1 MARYELLMPKLG
13 ESIIEATILNWT
25 KEVGEW
31 VEEEEAVVEIA
42 TDKVDSEVPSPV
54 KGKLIEK
61 VYQDGDVVPIGSVI
75 AVLETV
81 VEGETED
88 HISPAPQENEVLQE
102 VAESNLGQRV
112 PYVPSTME
120 SLQPV
125 MEAAGETAQEA
136 RFYSP
141 LVLNIARQEGI
152 SSRELDQLSG
162 SGRGGRVTKRDILNY
177 VKAKATNG
185 GMVREENGFLP
196 QTQIEE
202 SLLVPPVEE
211 TPASLPET
219 RGILSKE
226 LPVSKVEEP
235 TAPSEV
241 PPAKPEKPVAIPTPT
256 PQKAMEPKV
265 EKSKSTEGIAT
276 RDDAAEIIQMDRVR
290 KMIAKNMTNSLQVS
304 AHVTSFVEA
313 DVTEIVQWRNKVK
326 KNFQEKYHEK
336 LTFTPIFVQVVVQ
349 ALREHP
355 MVNSSVE
362 GEQIIVKKDINI
374 GVAVALPNDNLIVP
388 VIKHADRLNLVGLTA
403 AVNDLASR
411 ARENKLKPDELQGG
425 TYTVSNVG
433 TFGNVMGTPIIMQPQ
448 AAILALGA
456 IRKLPAVIETES
468 GDAIAI
474 RQKMFLSHSYDHR
487 IIDGALGGRFV
498 KRVSDILEAWDPNTN
513 F

>member
-61 VYQDGDVVPIGSVI
+61 TYQDGDVVPVGSVI

-81 VEGETED
+81 AEGGETEE
-88 HISPAPQENEVLQE
+88 IAPVPQQDEVLEE
-102 VAESNLGQRV
+102 VVESNFAQEI
-112 PYVPSTME
+112 PYVPTTSAE
-120 SLQPV
+120 ALQPTAEV
-125 MEAAGETAQEA
+125 AVETSQEA

-141 LVLNIARQEGI
+141 LVLNIARKEGI

-177 VKAKATNG
+177 VKSKSTNG
-185 GMVREENGFLP
+185 GSSHEEKAAV
-196 QTQIEE
+196 THTTSIEE
-202 SLLVPPVEE
+202 SLLVQPVEE
-211 TPASLPET
+211 TPAVLPET
-219 RGILSKE
+219 RSILSSPVENKAKAPVEAPKVTPPAPETPPKVVEKKE
-226 LPVSKVEEP
+226 LPK
-235 TAPSEV
+235 APEV
-241 PPAKPEKPVAIPTPT
+241 
-256 PQKAMEPKV
+256 M
-265 EKSKSTEGIAT
+265 AT

-290 KMIAKNMTNSLQVS
+290 KMIAKNMVNSVQVS

-313 DVTEIVQWRNKVK
+313 DVTEIVLWRNKMK
-326 KNFQEKYHEK
+326 KAFQEKYHEK
-336 LTFTPIFVQVVVQ
+336 LTFTPIFLQAVVQ

-355 MVNSSVE
+355 MLNSSIE
-362 GEQIIVKKDINI
+362 GEQIIVKKDINV

-388 VIKHADRLNLVGLTA
+388 VIKQADRLNLVGLTA

-411 ARENKLKPDELQGG
+411 ARANKLKPDELQGG
-425 TYTVSNVG
+425 TYSVSNVG

-448 AAILALGA
+448 VAILALGA

-498 KRVSDILEAWDPNTN
+498 KRVADILEAWNPETEI
-513 F
+513 